1 MRRRNVCGITYILTS
16 VSVRQFSRLEI
27 QLMFCTVRVNIS
39 RQPLAGQQA
48 SNGKEENFN
57 KESGAL

>member
-1 MRRRNVCGITYILTS
+1 MRRRNVCSITYILTS

-39 RQPLAGQQA
+39 RQPVTLDTTQ
-48 SNGKEENFN
+48 GKQRDRRKFQ
-57 KESGAL
+57 